1 GYHLEAGTLIFPSI
15 YLTHQREDLYPE
27 PKKFKPERFLE
38 RKFAPYEYFPFGGGQ
53 RSCIGVALAQ
63 FEIKL
68 VLATLLSNFELK
80 LAENRPVKPKLQG
93 LLLEPANGVK
103 MVMMGKRMQPE
114 KKSFSIETV

>member
-1 GYHLEAGTLIFPSI
+1 M
-15 YLTHQREDLYPE
+15 
-27 PKKFKPERFLE
+27 
-38 RKFAPYEYFPFGGGQ
+38 PFGGGQ

-80 LAENRPVKPKLQG
+80 LAENQPVKPKLQG